1 MPSPTIGVVITGR
14 SDVAQVL
21 AADSKQLEGF
31 RRQTERSSLQVKKM
45 TQTSGLSDLTKGFK
59 GVTGQ
64 SFEFYKN
71 VSRTVDAMGVLTG
84 ASSIAGVVALSN
96 TFANFGQAQ
105 LNASRGINMNVKT
118 LSTWQNVASAAGSSA
133 DSATSSI
140 SGMEKAVTRMTL
152 MGGKEMGIANQALG
166 AGWQNKYKTDTD
178 KFLAISKYVSG
189 LHGDAK
195 AEAMEQ
201 LEGAFSIAPDFM
213 QDVLARGPGYVQKEL
228 NTASGHSLTDAQAGN
243 LDSLAG
249 SFSHLGAS
257 IKEAGASAAANI
269 SPILMPALDGLSTW
283 IDNHQSEFA
292 ALAGSLGLIGSA
304 LGFKGLKNLL
314 SKGGGAA
321 AGDGAAAG
329 SSSAWAS
336 LLPLGA
342 GAVDLA
348 MGGLVGAGIALW
360 PETPGNDTLHLGRGQ
375 MKRMAPNA
383 AVIAATM
390 RAQGAPASFI
400 DAALGN
406 FAWETGGTMDPH
418 QQQAGGGPGYGIAQ
432 WEAPRQA
439 LFKQVEGVD
448 IHQATIQQETDFFL
462 REMQHNYPQTYAQ
475 LMSGKL
481 DTQQA
486 TKLMMHDYEAPKDKD
501 DRTGSIVP
509 RTYYAEQFGSVIPSG
524 TGGAGMGAENRS
536 ALAPSNM
543 TLAERAAA
551 VAAADPQDDPSV
563 SAAPSGM
570 SAEDRSGELH
580 VYIHSDGAKV
590 TTRQKGAPG
599 VKTVTAM
606 PTDSAPPGQYRS
618 VFDGQYHAL

>member
-1 MPSPTIGVVITGR
+1 MSSPTIGVVITGR
-14 SDVAQVL
+14 SDVGQVL
-21 AADSKQLEGF
+21 AATDKQLEGF
-31 RRQTERSSLQVKKM
+31 RRQTERTSRQVQKM
-45 TQTSGLSDLTKGFK
+45 TQTSGLETLTKGFK

-71 VSRTVDAMGVLTG
+71 VTRTVDSLGVLTG
-84 ASSIAGVVALSN
+84 AGSIAGVLALSKSISGL
-96 TFANFGQAQ
+96 GQSQ
-105 LNASRGINMNVKT
+105 LNASRGINMGAHQLVG
-118 LSTWQNVASAAGSSA
+118 WQNAAKSAGSSA

-140 SGMEKAVTRMTL
+140 AGMEKAVTRMTL
-152 MGGKEMGIANQALG
+152 MGGKEMGVANQALG

-201 LEGAFSIAPDFM
+201 LEGAFSITPDFM
-213 QDVLARGPGYVQKEL
+213 QDVLARGPDYVQKEL
-228 NTASGHSLTDAQAGN
+228 AKGLTAAPTNSQLGSLSTLSTSFGDLENSISGAAETGA
-243 LDSLAG
+243 
-249 SFSHLGAS
+249 AS
-257 IKEAGASAAANI
+257 IAPVLI
-269 SPILMPALDGLSTW
+269 PALNSLSTW
-283 IDNHQSEFA
+283 IDHHQKSFDVFA
-292 ALAGSLGLIGSA
+292 ATLGGILTG
-304 LGFKGLKNLL
+304 LGHVGMKRIL
-314 SKGGGAA
+314 GGGKPTVRPSEAPP
-321 AGDGAAAG
+321 AGATPGIW
-329 SSSAWAS
+329 SR

-342 GAVDLA
+342 GATDLA
-348 MGGLVGAGIALW
+348 LGGLVGAGIALW
-360 PETPGNDTLHLGRGQ
+360 PETPGNDTLRLGRGQ

-406 FAWETGGTMDPH
+406 FAWETGGTLDPH
-418 QQQAGGGPGYGIAQ
+418 QKQAGGGPGFGIAQ
-432 WEAPRQA
+432 WEGPRQA

-481 DTQQA
+481 DTKQA
-486 TKLMMHDYEAPKDKD
+486 TKLFMQSYEAPKDKD
-501 DRTGSIVP
+501 DPTGSIVP
-509 RTYYAEQFGSVIPSG
+509 RTSYAEQFGSLIPSG
-524 TGGAGMGAENRS
+524 TGGSGMGAENRS
-536 ALAPSNM
+536 ALASANM

-551 VAAADPQDDPSV
+551 VAAADPQDDPGV
-563 SAAPSGM
+563 SNAIHGM

-580 VYIHSDGAKV
+580 VYIHASDGAKV

-606 PTDSAPPGQYRS
+606 PTAGGLY
-618 VFDGQYHAL
+618 